1 MQQEAMA
8 TRRSH
13 DEGSGNV
20 TKAKQQQEEP
30 YDEEATLQ
38 RALAGKEDLMPTGNG
53 EAHSV
58 VPWEAR
64 VPEEIRE
71 DERCMTIISELVAE
85 AGASGIQV
93 RILHDI
99 LDAETIEET
108 AMGGLRSIQDVCK
121 EDRNGETPPYFVRGF
136 SVNLSDFEEG
146 EALPVYLAID
156 VVNTTTGEAEMI
168 ATGSTQTVLTL
179 YRWRQKEWFP
189 VVVRWRRSAKE
200 TARGMR
206 PINLEIVNPDP
217 LGKRNLKAE
226 IETTTHRSGWEAP
239 AS

>member
-1 MQQEAMA
+1 MA
-8 TRRSH
+8 T
-13 DEGSGNV
+13 
-20 TKAKQQQEEP
+20 TKSKTTEEP
-30 YDEEATLQ
+30 YDEAATME
-38 RALAGKEDLMPTGNG
+38 RARASKEDLMPTGNG
-53 EAHSV
+53 TAASV
-58 VPWEAR
+58 VPWESR

-108 AMGGLRSIQDVCK
+108 AMGGLRSIQDICK
-121 EDRNGETPPYFVRGF
+121 EDRNGETPAYFVRGF
-136 SVNLSDFEEG
+136 SVNVSDFEEG

-156 VVNTTTGEAEMI
+156 VVNTDTGEPEMI

-179 YRWRQKEWFP
+179 YRWRQKDWFP
-189 VVVRWRRSAKE
+189 VVVRWRRSSKE

-206 PINLEIVNPDP
+206 PINLEIVNADP
-217 LGKRNLKAE
+217 LGKRNVKAE